1 MLKGNE
7 LFVVAKLISGE
18 NIMACLNDEDEH
30 YVEFEYPILIR
41 MMPTPLPNRESIAAT
56 PYCQF
61 SSDTKF
67 LISKR
72 NIMFIKKLHASFV
85 PHFMR
90 FAREYE
96 ETAFIPREE
105 TKHRIEAFGDE
116 ELTVDEIQRRLA
128 MLEAIANGEL
138 SEEEI
143 EETEK
148 NFVDGNDTVH

>member
-1 MLKGNE
+1 MLTGKE
-7 LFVVAKLISGE
+7 LFVIAKLISGE

-41 MMPTPLPNRESIAAT
+41 MQPTPLPNRESIAAT

-72 NIMFIKKLHASFV
+72 NIVFIKKLHASFI
-85 PHFMR
+85 PHFIR
-90 FAREYE
+90 FAKEYD

-105 TKHRIEAFGDE
+105 TYQVDGFEDE
-116 ELTVDEIQRRLA
+116 ELTVEEINRRIE
-128 MLEAIANGEL
+128 MLEAIANGEVT
-138 SEEEI
+138 EEE
-143 EETEK
+143 EEK
-148 NFVDGNDTVH
+148 NFIDGNDTIH